1 MRANVAVYVVLA
13 ALGGCA
19 TAFEGDSQTVAID
32 TFPSEAQCSLTRDG
46 EVLATV
52 VTPARVKVDKRKHAI
67 DVLCAKPGYRNASA
81 VLEAKFAQSTA
92 TNAILA
98 VPLIFPAAI
107 GVAGDAA
114 TGAMHKYDHQV
125 LVALEPA
132 DGTPTSAARA
142 AAFKL
147 PVSSEMG
154 KNPNACLSWSWST
167 DPEATARSPVCSK
180 WR

>member
-1 MRANVAVYVVLA
+1 MLAV
-13 ALGGCA
+13 LGGCA
-19 TAFEGDSQTVAID
+19 TAFEGDTQTVAID
-32 TFPSEAQCSLTRDG
+32 TFPSEARCTMTRDG

-67 DVLCAKPGYRNASA
+67 DVLCAKPGYRNASV
-81 VLEAKFAQSTA
+81 VLEAKFAQGTV

-114 TGAMHKYDHQV
+114 TGAMHKYDNQI
-125 LVALEPA
+125 LVALEPE
-132 DGTPTSAARA
+132 DGTPVSAARA
-142 AAFKL
+142 AAFKT
-147 PVSSEMG
+147 PVSTEMG
-154 KNPNACLSWSWST
+154 KNPNACLSWSWSN
-167 DPEATARSPVCSK
+167 DPAATARSPVCDR